1 MDPLTHAVMGATV
14 AAFVA
19 QEEDMRRA
27 ALVGAVA
34 GVLPD
39 LDVLISD
46 ANDPLLQLETHRQF
60 SHSLLMAPVIGAV
73 VAVAAR
79 FMLKSTS
86 IVRLW
91 TFATLAVL
99 SACLLD
105 AGTSY
110 GTQLLWPF
118 NTERIAWNVVAVVD
132 PVFTLL
138 VIVSLVVLLL
148 RRSGT
153 IAAVGVALA
162 GLYLVSASV
171 QNQRAE
177 WAVRSLADQRAH
189 TIEAIHVKPTIANQI
204 VWRSVYKADG
214 RFWVDAVRT
223 GIFVDILAYPGGS
236 IAMLQSEDTAN
247 LTDRQKKD
255 LERFSVLSNH
265 FIVQHPNHPRVFGDA
280 RYAMNPDGIAPLW
293 GIELAD
299 TRVHDAEVIWR
310 TFREFDDRDRY
321 RFMAMIMGNTL
332 EPREF
337 IPTLTTEK

>member
-1 MDPLTHAVMGATV
+1 MDPLTHAVTGATV

-34 GVLPD
+34 GLIPD

-46 ANDPLLQLETHRQF
+46 ANDPLLQLEMHRQF
-60 SHSLLMAPVIGAV
+60 SHSLLVAPVIGGV

-79 FMLKSTS
+79 LIVKSTS
-86 IVRLW
+86 IARLW
-91 TFATLAVL
+91 IFATLAVL

-118 NTERIAWNVVAVVD
+118 STERIAWNVVAVVD

-138 VIVSLVVLLL
+138 MVASLVFLLS

-153 IAAVGVALA
+153 IAAVGVSLA

-189 TIEAIHVKPTIANQI
+189 TVEAIHVKPTLANQI

-214 RFWVDAVRT
+214 RFWIDAVRT
-223 GIFVDILAYPGGS
+223 GVFVDILAYPGGS
-236 IAMLQSEDTAN
+236 IAMPESEDTAD
-247 LTDRQKKD
+247 LTDRQKND
-255 LERFSVLSNH
+255 LERFSVLSNG
-265 FIVQHPNHPRVFGDA
+265 FIVQHPNHPRVFGDV
-280 RYAMNPDGIAPLW
+280 RYAMNPDGVAPLW
-293 GIELAD
+293 GIELTDAN
-299 TRVHDAEVIWR
+299 VHDTEVIWR

-321 RFMAMIMGNTL
+321 RFLAMIMGDTL
-332 EPREF
+332 ESREF
-337 IPTLTTEK
+337 IPVLTTGK